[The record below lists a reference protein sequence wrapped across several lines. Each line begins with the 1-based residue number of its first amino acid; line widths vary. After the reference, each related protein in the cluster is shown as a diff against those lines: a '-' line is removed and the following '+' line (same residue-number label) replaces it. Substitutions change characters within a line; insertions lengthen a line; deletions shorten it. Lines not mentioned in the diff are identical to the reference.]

1 MDLAFMTCDAWT
13 PHRVHQH
20 VRRYRK
26 GGIKEPEKHAGRLAI
41 APSRRRSTQS
51 VFGCATFSE
60 VLKLYRGGGSLSR
73 RLLDRLVVGFWI
85 AFGECYI

>member
-1 MDLAFMTCDAWT
+1 MTCDAWT
-13 PHRVHQH
+13 PHREHQH

-51 VFGCATFSE
+51 VFGCATFMVAE
-60 VLKLYRGGGSLSR
+60 PPKRGSSIRHG
-73 RLLDRLVVGFWI
+73 
-85 AFGECYI
+85 